1 MLRHCTI
8 AELLEVRDGEGS
20 ANARAHLVECNACRA
35 ELDRLHQRVAA
46 LKALPGFSPPRDRW
60 PVIKEAIAASRRRTK
75 IERVGWVVLAAAAA
89 VVLVVGT
96 RSLIAGGGEGLAAQ
110 EVAALVQES
119 QQLEEV
125 LQGVSTRG
133 RVTNGAT
140 AATIADLEDRIALI
154 DFGIERA
161 QAVAVSRNEMADLW
175 RERVTLMDRLVDT
188 HVRQVRY
195 VGY

>member
-20 ANARAHLVECNACRA
+20 AAAQTHLTECDACRT
-35 ELDRLHQRVAA
+35 ELDRLHQRVASF
-46 LKALPGFSPPRDRW
+46 KALPAFSPPRDRW
-60 PVIKEAIAASRRRTK
+60 PVIKEAMAASRRRRR
-75 IERVGWVVLAAAAA
+75 IERVGWSVLAAAAA
-89 VVLVVGT
+89 LVLFVGT
-96 RSLIAGGGEGLAAQ
+96 RGLVDNGGEQLAAQ
-110 EVAALVQES
+110 EVTALVQES

-133 RVTNGAT
+133 RVTDGVT
-140 AATIADLEDRIALI
+140 AATIADLEDRIAVVDL
-154 DFGIERA
+154 GIERA

>member
-8 AELLEVRDGEGS
+8 AELLEVRDGEGAAS
-20 ANARAHLVECNACRA
+20 ARVHLVECSACHA
-35 ELDRLHQRVAA
+35 ELEQLHQRVAA

-60 PVIKEAIAASRRRTK
+60 PVIREAVAASRRRTR
-75 IERVGWVVLAAAAA
+75 IERVGWGAMAAAAA
-89 VVLVVGT
+89 LVLFVGT
-96 RSLIAGGGEGLAAQ
+96 RSLVGNGGEKLAAQ

-119 QQLEEV
+119 QQLEGV
-125 LQGVSTRG
+125 LESVSIRG

-140 AATIADLEDRIALI
+140 AATIADLEDRIAAI